1 MTEFRSPTRR
11 AALAA
16 ALASILL
23 LPGCAPVMVGGIF
36 AGTAMVATDR
46 RSAGSQVD
54 DSTNE
59 VRALGLIDGVV
70 GDRAHVTAT
79 SYNRV
84 VLLTGEVPAEAD
96 KAAIGKAVAQLGTVR
111 SVVNDLAVM
120 PNSSF
125 STRSN
130 DSVITGKVKAAI
142 FDVKGLPFNSVKV
155 VTERENVYLMGLV
168 TEAEAG
174 RAVEAA
180 RVVGGVKKVVRVFQ
194 IITPAQLKAI
204 EASIEPQ
211 AAASAASPAS
221 AAASSASAPA
231 ASAPAVAPAAASQPA
246 SAARQ

>member
-1 MTEFRSPTRR
+1 MTDARSPTCR

-16 ALASILL
+16 ALASALL
-23 LPGCAPVMVGGIF
+23 LSACAPVMVGSIF
-36 AGTAMVATDR
+36 AGSAMVATDR
-46 RSAGSQVD
+46 RSAGTQVD

-59 VRALGLIDGVV
+59 VRALGLVDGVV
-70 GDRAHVTAT
+70 GDRGHVTAT

-84 VLLTGEVPAEAD
+84 VLLTGEVPTEAD
-96 KAAIGKAVAQLGTVR
+96 KAAIGKAIAQLGTVR

-125 STRSN
+125 ATRSN
-130 DSVITGKVKAAI
+130 DSIITGKVKAAF
-142 FDVKGLPFNSVKV
+142 FDVQGLSVSSIKI

-194 IITPAQLKAI
+194 IVTPAQLSAI
-204 EASIEPQ
+204 EAAIE
-211 AAASAASPAS
+211 ARVWHKTSATDLREL
-221 AAASSASAPA
+221 
-231 ASAPAVAPAAASQPA
+231 V
-246 SAARQ
+246 